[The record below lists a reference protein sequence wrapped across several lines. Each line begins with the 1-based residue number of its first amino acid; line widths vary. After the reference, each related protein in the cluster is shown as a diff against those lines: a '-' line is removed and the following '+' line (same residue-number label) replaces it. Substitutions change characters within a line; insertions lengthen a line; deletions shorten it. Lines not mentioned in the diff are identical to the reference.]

1 MLEKHNPSWGNKV
14 VGSGQVHCVRRLG
27 LPDSEWE
34 KVQPTGPAR
43 MFTGER
49 HITCVRMSSEH
60 ADEVSPFMAIVPFC
74 VVQTKQIGY
83 CFFSTTFDISVFD
96 IR

>member
-1 MLEKHNPSWGNKV
+1 MLEKHNPSWGNKI

-34 KVQPTGPAR
+34 KVQPSGTER
-43 MFTGER
+43 MFAGER
-49 HITCVRMSSEH
+49 HITCVKMSPEH
-60 ADEVSPFMAIVPFC
+60 ADEVSRPSFPVISADDSGNRVI
-74 VVQTKQIGY
+74 
-83 CFFSTTFDISVFD
+83 STTFDIPVLY

>member
-1 MLEKHNPSWGNKV
+1 LEKHNPSWGNKV

-34 KVQPTGPAR
+34 KVQPTGSER

-49 HITCVRMSSEH
+49 HITCVKMSPEH
-60 ADEVSPFMAIVPFC
+60 ADEVSQPCNKSCGPVL
-74 VVQTKQIGY
+74 KL
-83 CFFSTTFDISVFD
+83 
-96 IR
+96 

>member
-1 MLEKHNPSWGNKV
+1 MLEKHNPSWGIKV

-34 KVQPTGPAR
+34 KVQPSGTER
-43 MFTGER
+43 MFAGER
-49 HITCVRMSSEH
+49 HITCVKMSPEH
-60 ADEVSPFMAIVPFC
+60 ADEVSRPSSPASFVNGLGNRVIP
-74 VVQTKQIGY
+74 
-83 CFFSTTFDISVFD
+83 TTFDILVLD